1 MTWAYDPGD
10 NPTEGQMKLGVA
22 LPIVDIGGEP
32 DAIRDFAQAAE
43 GIGYQGI
50 AAPDHVLGVNVA
62 SRPEWTQGRARSTDL
77 YHDPFVLFGFLAGC
91 TGIPDFSTQVLILP
105 QRQTVLV
112 AKQAASLDVLCGGRF
127 RLGIGV
133 GWNEVEF
140 TGLNEDFRNRGR
152 RSEEQVDVMQ
162 ALWAEP
168 HIDFT
173 GKWHRIE
180 DAGINPRP
188 TPKST
193 GGRVPLWYGGHA
205 DVTLRR
211 VVKSGDG
218 WMPLAYPPGE
228 EARAAIAKLRAYAEA
243 AGRDPATIG
252 IDTRVSAGGE
262 ESQWRADVLFWKS
275 CGVTHLTLANYYQS
289 GHLRRIAGRSLADHI
304 AAMTR
309 YWNAVADLL

>member
-1 MTWAYDPGD
+1 
-10 NPTEGQMKLGVA
+10 MKLGVA

-32 DAIRDFAQAAE
+32 DAIRDFVQAAE
-43 GIGYQGI
+43 AEGYQGI
-50 AAPDHVLGVNVA
+50 AAPDHVIGVNVA

-91 TGIPDFSTQVLILP
+91 TRIADFSTQVLILP

-112 AKQAASLDVLCGGRF
+112 AKQAACLDVLSGGRF
-127 RLGIGV
+127 RLGVGV

-140 TGLNEDFRNRGR
+140 TGLNENFHNRGR
-152 RSEEQVDVMQ
+152 RSEEQVELMQ

-168 HIDFT
+168 HVAFA
-173 GKWHRIE
+173 GKWHTVD

-188 TPKST
+188 AS
-193 GGRVPLWYGGHA
+193 GRVPLWYGGHA
-205 DVTLRR
+205 EATLRR
-211 VVKSGDG
+211 VVKYGDG
-218 WMPLAYPPGE
+218 WMPLTYGPGE
-228 EARAAIAKLRAYAEA
+228 EARAALDKLRGMAEA

-252 IDTRVSAGGE
+252 IDTRVSAAGE
-262 ESQWRADVLFWKS
+262 EAQWRQDVAFWKS

-289 GHLRRIAGRSLADHI
+289 GHLRRIAGHTLADHI
-304 AAMTR
+304 AAMRR